1 MIKSLV
7 KAIRIMELFS
17 ADEPRLSI
25 AEISRRVGLPK
36 STAHNILKT
45 LVAEGFVE
53 RCAGDD
59 YALGTA
65 IVALGQKVR
74 VNLEIRDRAAP
85 HVRALADA
93 CGESVYLTIREGA
106 RVLYI
111 YAVESSRRLI
121 ARTAIGDRAPMHCTG
136 VGKAILGHL
145 EPEEIRA
152 VVAEIGLPRA
162 TRYTMTDIDTVLA
175 EAAVTRGRGYSF
187 DRQENEIGNFCVG
200 APILDARGAPV
211 AACSVAG
218 TDPEIV
224 GSRAPAIVADLTR
237 TCREISRLLGWV
249 PRSAVLPGLATPLA

>member
-17 ADEPRLSI
+17 AAEPRLSI
-25 AEISRRVGLPK
+25 AEISRRAGLPK
-36 STAHNILKT
+36 STTHNILKT
-45 LVAEGFVE
+45 LVAEGFAE
-53 RCAGDD
+53 RCSGDD

-65 IVALGQKVR
+65 VVALAQTVR

-93 CGESVYLTIREGA
+93 CGESVYLTVREGP

-121 ARTAIGDRAPMHCTG
+121 ARTAVGDRAPLHCTG

-145 EPEEIRA
+145 APDEIRA
-152 VVAEIGLPRA
+152 IAAEVGLPRA
-162 TRYTMTDIDTVLA
+162 TPATMTTLAEVLA
-175 EAAVTRGRGYSF
+175 EAKVTRERGYSF
-187 DRQENEIGNFCVG
+187 DRQENEVGNFCVG
-200 APILDARGAPV
+200 AAILDGRGLPV
-211 AACSVAG
+211 AACSIAG

-224 GSRAPAIVADLTR
+224 GRRAGAIAADLTR
-237 TCREISRLLGWV
+237 TCHEISRLLGWV
-249 PRSAVLPGLATPLA
+249 PRSAALPEITLGI